1 MVARAPRKR
10 MYRTMQGRMIDIEKL
25 RAANESTQAVGNMNV
40 NAKGD
45 VLGAG
50 GKVVT
55 PKETVIRKYYE
66 QPKGMV
72 SDTPVSKPMPAPR
85 REPPKPIAKA
95 NPIVPKTT
103 KKTVAKPKTE
113 TKSTF
118 SPDGLIPAFI
128 GPPETKIAGTFI
140 LTIAINIPGTILSQL
155 AMQTTPS
162 NLCASTTDS
171 TLSVI
176 NSLLGSEY
184 LIPIWP
190 IAIPSSTP
198 IVLNSK
204 GTPPASLIDCFAI
217 APSSSR

>member
-1 MVARAPRKR
+1 
-10 MYRTMQGRMIDIEKL
+10 MIDIEKL
-25 RAANESTQAVGNMNV
+25 RAANETVPAVGNMNV

-103 KKTVAKPKTE
+103 KKTVAKLKTE
-113 TKSTF
+113 TKSKKGIEAAL
-118 SPDGLIPAFI
+118 DGL
-128 GPPETKIAGTFI
+128 E
-140 LTIAINIPGTILSQL
+140 
-155 AMQTTPS
+155 
-162 NLCASTTDS
+162 
-171 TLSVI
+171 
-176 NSLLGSEY
+176 
-184 LIPIWP
+184 
-190 IAIPSSTP
+190 
-198 IVLNSK
+198 
-204 GTPPASLIDCFAI
+204 
-217 APSSSR
+217 